1 VANGQ
6 IVVTKEDFKRREGFS
21 LKKNFIYTTLLSS
34 PKPEPTMVTIIWN
47 WAIPSV
53 TTVTTITML
62 TTITLGFAQGRRIVM
77 DKKEIRRALD
87 LIIEQ
92 AKLELSILDR
102 DDYVFDANLMIS
114 KAVDIVLKDDEVIV
128 GYVGQTY
135 GRL

>member
-1 VANGQ
+1 
-6 IVVTKEDFKRREGFS
+6 
-21 LKKNFIYTTLLSS
+21 
-34 PKPEPTMVTIIWN
+34 
-47 WAIPSV
+47 
-53 TTVTTITML
+53 
-62 TTITLGFAQGRRIVM
+62 M